1 VLGMEY
7 VENIKEDVIKTLKSV
22 GYEVVDADLFLLE
35 QSIEKVRSYIKNK
48 TNQNKVPEGLKHIW
62 IDRSTGEFLYFKK
75 SLNQLELKGLDF
87 DRMAKEISEG
97 DTKVVYEDTKT
108 TRDKFEV
115 YMTYLMTRGEDELL
129 RYRRIVW

>member
-1 VLGMEY
+1 MDY
-7 VENIKEDVIKTLKSV
+7 VENIREDVVKTLKSV

-35 QSIEKVRSYIKNK
+35 QSIEKVKSYIKNK
-48 TNQNKVPEGLKHIW
+48 TNQNKVPEGLKYIW
-62 IDRSTGEFLYFKK
+62 IDRSTGEFLNFKK
-75 SLNQLELKGLDF
+75 SLNQLNLNGLNF
-87 DRMAKEISEG
+87 GRIAKEISEG

-108 TRDKFEV
+108 TGDKFEV

>member
-1 VLGMEY
+1 MEY
-7 VENIKEDVIKTLKSV
+7 IENIREEVIKTLKSV

-35 QSIEKVRSYIKNK
+35 KSIEKVKSYIKNK
-48 TNQNKVPEGLKHIW
+48 TNQNKVPEGLKYIW

-97 DTKVVYEDTKT
+97 DTKVVYEDTKST
-108 TRDKFEV
+108 GEKFEV
-115 YMTYLMTRGEDELL
+115 YMTYLMTRGEVELL

>member
-1 VLGMEY
+1 MEY
-7 VENIKEDVIKTLKSV
+7 IENIREEVIKTLKSV
-22 GYEVVDADLFLLE
+22 SYEVVDADLFLLE
-35 QSIEKVRSYIKNK
+35 KSIEKVKSYIKNK
-48 TNQNKVPEGLKHIW
+48 TNQNKVPEGLKYIW

-97 DTKVVYEDTKT
+97 DTKVVYEDTKST
-108 TRDKFEV
+108 GEKFEV

>member
-1 VLGMEY
+1 MEY
-7 VENIKEDVIKTLKSV
+7 IENIREEVIKTLKSV

-35 QSIEKVRSYIKNK
+35 QSIEKVKSYIKNK
-48 TNQNKVPEGLKHIW
+48 TNQNKVPEGLKYIW
-62 IDRSTGEFLYFKK
+62 IDRSTGEFLNFKK
-75 SLNQLELKGLDF
+75 SLNQLNLNGLNF
-87 DRMAKEISEG
+87 GRMAKEISEG

-108 TRDKFEV
+108 TGDKFEV

>member
-1 VLGMEY
+1 MEY

-35 QSIEKVRSYIKNK
+35 QSIEKVKSYIKNK
-48 TNQNKVPEGLKHIW
+48 TNQNKVPEGLKYIW
-62 IDRSTGEFLYFKK
+62 IDRSVGEFLYFKK

-87 DRMAKEISEG
+87 DRVAKEISEG
-97 DTKVVYEDTKT
+97 DTKIVFEDTKSE
-108 TRDKFEV
+108 RDKFEV
-115 YMTYLMTRGEDELL
+115 FTTYLMTRGEDELL

>member
-1 VLGMEY
+1 MGY
-7 VENIKEDVIKTLKSV
+7 IENIREEVIKTLKSV

-87 DRMAKEISEG
+87 DRVAKEISEG

-108 TRDKFEV
+108 TGDKFEV
-115 YMTYLMTRGEDELL
+115 YTTYLMTRGEDELL

>member
-1 VLGMEY
+1 MEY
-7 VENIKEDVIKTLKSV
+7 IENIKEDVIKTLKSV

-87 DRMAKEISEG
+87 DRIAKEISEG
-97 DTKVVYEDTKT
+97 DTKVVYEDTKST
-108 TRDKFEV
+108 GDKFEV
-115 YMTYLMTRGEDELL
+115 FTTYLMTRGEDELL

>member
-1 VLGMEY
+1 MEY
-7 VENIKEDVIKTLKSV
+7 IENIKEDVIKTLKSV

-75 SLNQLELKGLDF
+75 SLNQLNLNGLNF
-87 DRMAKEISEG
+87 GRMAKEISEG

-108 TRDKFEV
+108 TGDKFEV

>member
-1 VLGMEY
+1 MEY
-7 VENIKEDVIKTLKSV
+7 IENIKEDVIKTLKSV
-22 GYEVVDADLFLLE
+22 GYEVVDTDLFLLE
-35 QSIEKVRSYIKNK
+35 QSIEKVKSYIKNK

-75 SLNQLELKGLDF
+75 SLNQLNLNGLNF
-87 DRMAKEISEG
+87 GRMAKEISEG

-108 TRDKFEV
+108 TGDKFEV
-115 YMTYLMTRGEDELL
+115 YMTYLMTRGEDDLL

>member
-1 VLGMEY
+1 MDY

-35 QSIEKVRSYIKNK
+35 QSIEKVKSYIKNK
-48 TNQNKVPEGLKHIW
+48 TNQNKVPEGLKYIW
-62 IDRSTGEFLYFKK
+62 IDRSTGEFLNFKK
-75 SLNQLELKGLDF
+75 SLNQLNLNGLNF
-87 DRMAKEISEG
+87 GRMAKEISEG

-108 TRDKFEV
+108 TGDKFEV

>member
-1 VLGMEY
+1 MEY

-35 QSIEKVRSYIKNK
+35 QSIEKVKSYIKNK
-48 TNQNKVPEGLKHIW
+48 TNQNKVPGGLKHIW

-75 SLNQLELKGLDF
+75 SLNQLNLNGLNF
-87 DRMAKEISEG
+87 GRMAKEISEG

-108 TRDKFEV
+108 TGDKFED

>member
-1 VLGMEY
+1 MEY
-7 VENIKEDVIKTLKSV
+7 VENIKDDVIKTLKSV
-22 GYEVVDADLFLLE
+22 GYDVVDADLFLLE
-35 QSIEKVRSYIKNK
+35 QSIEKVKSYIENK

-75 SLNQLELKGLDF
+75 SLNQLELNGLNF
-87 DRMAKEISEG
+87 GRMAKEISEG

-108 TRDKFEV
+108 TGDKFEV

-129 RYRRIVW
+129 RYRRIAW

>member
-1 VLGMEY
+1 MEY

-87 DRMAKEISEG
+87 DRVAKEISEG

-108 TRDKFEV
+108 TGDKFEV
-115 YMTYLMTRGEDELL
+115 YTTYLMTRGEDELL

>member
-1 VLGMEY
+1 MEY
-7 VENIKEDVIKTLKSV
+7 IENIREEVIKTLKSV

-35 QSIEKVRSYIKNK
+35 KSIEKVKSYIKNK
-48 TNQNKVPEGLKHIW
+48 TNQNKVPEGLKYIW

-97 DTKVVYEDTKT
+97 DTKVVYEDTKST
-108 TRDKFEV
+108 GEKFEV

>member
-1 VLGMEY
+1 MEY
-7 VENIKEDVIKTLKSV
+7 VENIREDVVKTLKSV

-35 QSIEKVRSYIKNK
+35 QSIEKVKSYIKNK

-87 DRMAKEISEG
+87 DRVAKEISEG

-108 TRDKFEV
+108 TGDKFEV

>member
-1 VLGMEY
+1 MEY
-7 VENIKEDVIKTLKSV
+7 VESIKEDVIKTLKSV
-22 GYEVVDADLFLLE
+22 GYEVVDTDLFLLE
-35 QSIEKVRSYIKNK
+35 QSIEKVKSYIKNK
-48 TNQNKVPEGLKHIW
+48 TNQNKVPEGLKYIW

-75 SLNQLELKGLDF
+75 SLNQLELNGLNF
-87 DRMAKEISEG
+87 GRMAKEISEG

-108 TRDKFEV
+108 TGDKFEV

>member
-1 VLGMEY
+1 MEY

-22 GYEVVDADLFLLE
+22 GYEVIDADLFLLE
-35 QSIEKVRSYIKNK
+35 QSIEKVKSYIKNK
-48 TNQNKVPEGLKHIW
+48 TNQNKVPEGLKYIW
-62 IDRSTGEFLYFKK
+62 IDRSTGEFLNFKK
-75 SLNQLELKGLDF
+75 SLNQLNLNGLNF
-87 DRMAKEISEG
+87 GRMAKEISEG

-108 TRDKFEV
+108 TGDKFEV

>member
-7 VENIKEDVIKTLKSV
+7 IENIKEDVIKTLKSV

-87 DRMAKEISEG
+87 DRVAKEISEG

-108 TRDKFEV
+108 TGDKFEV